1 MRMVNAWKVSEVI
14 QSLLLRE
21 YEKENYEAREKIR
34 MRKELGF

>member
-21 YEKENYEAREKIR
+21 YEKENQEAREKIR